1 MPPADIRQGG
11 QLHNQLFFQLV
22 HVAVLRRVQRTGVY
36 VSMGGGMDCEGQ
48 AERGRADNT
57 LRFQPFIKSF
67 PIVGFQQCFNLVA
80 DLRRVAQRGF
90 LHSGKLRLIH
100 IVHNAVYVGFQ
111 FGSVY
116 HVQLVKLIEHHIL
129 ALTYPAFR
137 RQIVE
142 PLLEV
147 PLLGALH
154 LEHLRQTAVLLP
166 HVNFADF
173 IVCGGKVNIVCLALE
188 GKALCQH
195 FLVQQF
201 KRTVR
206 KQRLLNFQEKLRD
219 LQRFNILP
227 ELRIYLE

>member
-1 MPPADIRQGG
+1 M
-11 QLHNQLFFQLV
+11 
-22 HVAVLRRVQRTGVY
+22 
-36 VSMGGGMDCEGQ
+36 
-48 AERGRADNT
+48 
-57 LRFQPFIKSF
+57 
-67 PIVGFQQCFNLVA
+67 GFQQRFDLVT
-80 DLRRVAQRGF
+80 DLRRIAQRGF
-90 LHSGKLRLIH
+90 LHRGELCLVH
-100 IVHNAVYVGFQ
+100 IVHDTIYVGFQ
-111 FGSVY
+111 FGGVY
-116 HVQLVKLIEHHIL
+116 HIQLVKLIEHHFL
-129 ALTYPAFR
+129 ALTHPAFWW
-137 RQIVE
+137 QIVE

-166 HVNFADF
+166 HVDFADF

-227 ELRIYLE
+227 ELRIHLK

>member
-1 MPPADIRQGG
+1 
-11 QLHNQLFFQLV
+11 
-22 HVAVLRRVQRTGVY
+22 
-36 VSMGGGMDCEGQ
+36 MDCVGQ
-48 AERGRADNT
+48 TEIGVADDT
-57 LRFQPFIKSF
+57 FRFQPFIKSF
-67 PIVGFQQCFNLVA
+67 PIVGFQQRFNFGA
-80 DLRRVAQRGF
+80 DLRRIAQRGF

-116 HVQLVKLIEHHIL
+116 HVQLVKLIEHHFL
-129 ALTYPAFR
+129 ALTHPAFR
-137 RQIVE
+137 WQIVE

-166 HVNFADF
+166 HVDFADF
-173 IVCGGKVNIVCLALE
+173 IVCGGKINVVCLALE

-227 ELRIYLE
+227 ELRIHLK